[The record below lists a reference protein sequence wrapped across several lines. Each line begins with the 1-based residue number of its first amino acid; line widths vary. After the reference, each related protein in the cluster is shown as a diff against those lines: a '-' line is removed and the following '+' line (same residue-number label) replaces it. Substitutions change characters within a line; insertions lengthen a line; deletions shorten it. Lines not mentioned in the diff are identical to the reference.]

1 MNMVFGLLIT
11 KQFQLNKDLKMFYY
25 IIPSLTLGEDK
36 RAREPLKKEIVSFSV
51 FKKK

>member
-25 IIPSLTLGEDK
+25 IIIINL
-36 RAREPLKKEIVSFSV
+36 
-51 FKKK
+51 